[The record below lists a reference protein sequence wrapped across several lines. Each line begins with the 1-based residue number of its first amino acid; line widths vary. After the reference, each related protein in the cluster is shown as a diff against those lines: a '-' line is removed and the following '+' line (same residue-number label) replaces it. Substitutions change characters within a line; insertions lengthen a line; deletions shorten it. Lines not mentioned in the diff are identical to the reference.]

1 MNALSLSGVIILLLF
16 EVIAVI
22 RAKKLMSLLIYS
34 SIAEVGYILLGIGSD
49 TFAGQTGA
57 LLHLEYQ
64 VLMRGLVFL
73 AAFIIVRRGGTPY
86 IEKLKGIGR
95 TSPFITT
102 MFAFGIFSVMGLSPF
117 KGSISKFV
125 IVYSNI
131 ENSAYVFAAIA
142 MLGSIIEAW
151 YFIRTLHKICFAQ
164 DDENAQKFARM
175 EKASVWVTRISYG
188 AVIVLGTLTALT
200 SLFPEPLIGFS
211 EDLAKLIFGATKLAE
226 LPAFDSPWRILVL
239 VPYIGAFAVFI
250 ISHFI
255 PKLRGTLAVCISAVT
270 VGMVWMDGNIDDL
283 SKLFALIISV
293 IVFLASIYSIGYFK
307 NEKHNN
313 RYFFFLL
320 LTLGSLIG
328 VVTSTQF
335 GNFYV
340 FWELMTWSS
349 YLLIV
354 HEPSEK
360 ALKAGFKYFMMCT
373 SGAYIM
379 QFGILVL
386 QKSAGTLDMQA
397 VSSKL
402 PLMAPGLLIAVTAM
416 FIIGAGVKAGLV
428 PMHSWLP
435 EAHPAAP
442 SPVSAILSGILTKI
456 GIYGLVRVLFVVFG
470 AALLTQLGS
479 AGKFSYTGL
488 AISILGLA
496 TFFYGEIMA
505 LFQKDVKRMLAYST
519 MAQVGE
525 IITTLGIGTY
535 LSMVAGLYH
544 VMNHAIM
551 KGLLFLAV
559 GILVYRLKSREISAF
574 KGIGKA
580 MPITAGCLSIGILAI
595 MGLPPFN
602 GFISKFLMLYAAVNA
617 GYWYIAALLLLG
629 SIIAVIYYIRLI
641 KTVFFE
647 KYEGTAVEE
656 APLTMLVPIGLLTG
670 LVIFNGLFP
679 QYALKLVES
688 AANLIAVK
696 GGLAVTA
703 IPQIQ
708 VSWPVIIIIPML
720 GGLLAY
726 FLGKHAP
733 KAAGWI
739 SVAAVFVTLVA
750 IVVSYTKYAD
760 GMAWMDG
767 NIDGLSKLFALIISV
782 VVFLASIYSM
792 GYFKGEEHNNRYFFF
807 LLLTF
812 GSLIGIVTSTQ
823 FLNFYVFWELM
834 TWASSLLIVHEPS
847 ERALKA
853 GFKYFMMCTIGAFIM
868 LFGILLLQSEA
879 GSVDMGAISGKLPLM
894 APGLLIAVTVM
905 FIIGAGVKAGLVPMH
920 SWLPE
925 AHPAAPSPVSAILS
939 GILTKIGIYG
949 LVRVLFV
956 VFGAALLTQLGSAG
970 KFSYTG
976 LAISILG
983 LATFFYG
990 EIMALFQKDVKRML
1004 AYSTMA
1010 QVGEIITTLGI
1021 GTYLSMVAGLYH
1033 VMNHA
1038 IMKGL
1043 LFLAVGILV
1052 YRLKS
1057 REISDFKGIGK
1068 AMPFTAG
1075 CLSIGILA
1083 IMGLPPFNGFI
1094 SKFLML
1100 YAAVNAGYWYIAA
1113 LLLLGSI
1120 IAAIYYIRLIKTVF
1134 FEKYEGTAVE
1144 EAPLTMLLPI
1154 GLLTGLVIFNG
1165 LFPQYALKLVESA
1178 ANLIAVKG
1186 GLAVTTIPQIQVSWP
1201 VIIIIP
1207 MLGGLL
1213 AYFLGKHAPK
1223 VAGWISVAV
1232 MSATLVAIAVSH
1244 EKYDIYS
1251 LSFALLMAFVG
1262 LLNILYSLGYMGHG
1276 HAQNRYY
1283 MFFLMMIGGLVGVAT
1298 SKDFFSF
1305 FIYWEIMSSWTLY
1318 FSIIHEETKD
1328 ALKEG
1333 FKYFVFNYIGASIAF
1348 LGILIITAKAGTF
1361 DMGMLAEQL
1370 KSIDLGTAGL
1380 GLTLMTVGF
1389 LMKAAVLPFR
1399 IDYQM
1404 HPATAPTPVSGYIS
1418 SVLLK
1423 SAPYALIKLFFIMG
1437 GAVVVGRLGMVGNS
1451 SILMY
1456 TVSWIAGL
1464 TIIGAGAMALVQ
1476 RGVKRLL
1483 IYSTVSQIGYIIL
1496 GLSLGSMLG
1505 LTGAMLHFVNHMFFK
1520 DLLFLAAG
1528 AIMVQAHVRNLDD
1541 VSGLGRKMPVTLAF
1555 FMVGALSLAGV
1566 PPFSGFT
1573 SKWII
1578 YEAAM
1583 QKGQVF
1589 LAILSLAG
1597 SVMTMAYFVK
1607 FMHSA
1612 FFGVP
1617 SKNSENVKEAP
1628 WTMLVPM
1635 GVLSAVSIIFGIM
1648 PGLPLTVIS
1657 KVLSL
1662 AGIAQPSY
1670 TLFSVDT
1677 PIGTWQVG
1685 IITMALLLSFATGL
1699 VFLLSSSKKIRYTD
1713 AYTCGVTDLDGDKI
1727 NASAQNM
1734 YETPD
1739 KLIRKL
1745 HKAIIPVFGDGEE
1758 VQE

>member
-1 MNALSLSGVIILLLF
+1 MNALSLYGVIILLLF

-22 RAKKLMSLLIYS
+22 RAEKLMSLLIYS

-73 AAFIIVRRGGTPY
+73 AAFIIVRRAGTPY

-117 KGSISKFV
+117 KGSISKFL

-479 AGKFSYTGL
+479 VGKFSYTGL

-580 MPITAGCLSIGILAI
+580 MPFTAGCLSIGILAI

-629 SIIAVIYYIRLI
+629 SIIAAIYYIRLI

-726 FLGKHAP
+726 F
-733 KAAGWI
+733 W
-739 SVAAVFVTLVA
+739 
-750 IVVSYTKYAD
+750 
-760 GMAWMDG
+760 
-767 NIDGLSKLFALIISV
+767 
-782 VVFLASIYSM
+782 
-792 GYFKGEEHNNRYFFF
+792 
-807 LLLTF
+807 
-812 GSLIGIVTSTQ
+812 
-823 FLNFYVFWELM
+823 
-834 TWASSLLIVHEPS
+834 
-847 ERALKA
+847 
-853 GFKYFMMCTIGAFIM
+853 
-868 LFGILLLQSEA
+868 
-879 GSVDMGAISGKLPLM
+879 
-894 APGLLIAVTVM
+894 
-905 FIIGAGVKAGLVPMH
+905 
-920 SWLPE
+920 
-925 AHPAAPSPVSAILS
+925 
-939 GILTKIGIYG
+939 
-949 LVRVLFV
+949 
-956 VFGAALLTQLGSAG
+956 
-970 KFSYTG
+970 
-976 LAISILG
+976 
-983 LATFFYG
+983 
-990 EIMALFQKDVKRML
+990 
-1004 AYSTMA
+1004 
-1010 QVGEIITTLGI
+1010 
-1021 GTYLSMVAGLYH
+1021 
-1033 VMNHA
+1033 
-1038 IMKGL
+1038 
-1043 LFLAVGILV
+1043 
-1052 YRLKS
+1052 
-1057 REISDFKGIGK
+1057 
-1068 AMPFTAG
+1068 
-1075 CLSIGILA
+1075 
-1083 IMGLPPFNGFI
+1083 
-1094 SKFLML
+1094 
-1100 YAAVNAGYWYIAA
+1100 
-1113 LLLLGSI
+1113 
-1120 IAAIYYIRLIKTVF
+1120 
-1134 FEKYEGTAVE
+1134 
-1144 EAPLTMLLPI
+1144 
-1154 GLLTGLVIFNG
+1154 
-1165 LFPQYALKLVESA
+1165 
-1178 ANLIAVKG
+1178 
-1186 GLAVTTIPQIQVSWP
+1186 
-1201 VIIIIP
+1201 
-1207 MLGGLL
+1207 
-1213 AYFLGKHAPK
+1213 GKHAPK

-1262 LLNILYSLGYMGHG
+1262 LLNILYSLGYMRHG

-1437 GAVVVGRLGMVGNS
+1437 GAIVVGRLGMVGNS

-1528 AIMVQAHVRNLDD
+1528 AITVQAHVRNLDD

-1685 IITMALLLSFATGL
+1685 IITMALLLSFAIGL